1 MTNRMHSTDRVNLVT
16 GATGTVGRQ
25 VVAELLR
32 LGQRVRALTRD
43 PATAALPD
51 GVEVVRGDLTDPGT
65 LGPALEGV
73 TGLHLITFGGAYF
86 APLETGPRIVELARE
101 AGVRRVTVLNG
112 GGPTPLEEA
121 VRASGLPWTVV
132 MPVEFMSNALEWA
145 ERIRDHD
152 EVREPFT
159 GRLSALVHEGD
170 IGAVAA
176 VALTEDGHAGQEYLV
191 TGPDVLTLHDK
202 ADAIAA
208 ARGRAIRVV
217 ELSEAEAVEQ
227 WRAEGRPQDVI
238 DFLLEV
244 YGNTPVEGRTVVDT
258 VEKVTGRP
266 ARSFRQW
273 AREHAEAFRA

>member
-1 MTNRMHSTDRVNLVT
+1 MKTNRDNDMTLVT

-32 LGQRVRALTRD
+32 LGRPVRALTRD
-43 PATAALPD
+43 PGKADLPG
-51 GVEVVRGDLTDPGT
+51 GVEVVRGDLTDPDGLT
-65 LGPALEGV
+65 AALDGV
-73 TGLHLITFGGAYF
+73 SGLHLITFGGEYF

-112 GGPTPLEEA
+112 GGPTPLEDA
-121 VRASGLPWTVV
+121 VRASDLPWTVV
-132 MPVEFMSNALEWA
+132 MPVEFMANALEWA
-145 ERIRDHD
+145 DGIRTRD
-152 EVREPFT
+152 EVCEPFT
-159 GRLSALVHEGD
+159 GRLSAMVHEAD

-191 TGPDVLTLHDK
+191 TGPELLTVRDK

-208 ARGRAIRVV
+208 ARGRAVRLV
-217 ELSEAEAVEQ
+217 ELSEAEAVAR

-244 YGNTPVEGRTVVDT
+244 YGDTPPEGRTVLDT
-258 VEKVTGRP
+258 VQKVTGRP
-266 ARSFRQW
+266 ARTFAEW
-273 AREHAEAFRA
+273 ARAHAGAFRA

>member
-1 MTNRMHSTDRVNLVT
+1 MTLVT

-32 LGQRVRALTRD
+32 LGRPVRALTRD
-43 PATAALPD
+43 PAKADLPG
-51 GVEVVRGDLTDPGT
+51 GVEVVRGDLTDPESLT
-65 LGPALEGV
+65 AALDGV
-73 TGLHLITFGGAYF
+73 SGLHLITFGGEYF

-112 GGPTPLEEA
+112 GGPTPLEDA
-121 VRASGLPWTVV
+121 VRASDLPWTVV
-132 MPVEFMSNALEWA
+132 TPVEFMANALEWA
-145 ERIRDHD
+145 DGIRTRD
-152 EVREPFT
+152 EVCEPFT
-159 GRLSALVHEGD
+159 GRLSAMVHEGD

-191 TGPDVLTLHDK
+191 TGPELLTVRDK

-208 ARGRAIRVV
+208 ARGRAVRLV
-217 ELSEAEAVEQ
+217 ELSEAEAVAR

-244 YGNTPVEGRTVVDT
+244 YGDTPPEGRTVLDT

-266 ARSFRQW
+266 ARTFAEW
-273 AREHAEAFRA
+273 ARAHAGAFRA

>member
-1 MTNRMHSTDRVNLVT
+1 MKTNRDNDMTLVT

-32 LGQRVRALTRD
+32 LGRPVRALSRD
-43 PATAALPD
+43 PGKADLPG
-51 GVEVVRGDLTDPGT
+51 GVEVVRGDLTDPEGLT
-65 LGPALEGV
+65 AALDGV
-73 TGLHLITFGGAYF
+73 SGLHLITFGGEYF

-112 GGPTPLEEA
+112 GGPTPLEDA
-121 VRASGLPWTVV
+121 VRASDVPWTVV
-132 MPVEFMSNALEWA
+132 MPVEFMANALEWA
-145 ERIRDHD
+145 DGIRTRD
-152 EVREPFT
+152 EVCEPFA
-159 GRLSALVHEGD
+159 GRLSAMVHEGD

-191 TGPDVLTLHDK
+191 TGPELLTVRDK
-202 ADAIAA
+202 VDAIAA
-208 ARGRAIRVV
+208 ARGRAVRLV
-217 ELSEAEAVEQ
+217 ELSEEEAVAR

-244 YGNTPVEGRTVVDT
+244 YGDTPPEGRTVLDT

-266 ARSFRQW
+266 ARTFAEW
-273 AREHAEAFRA
+273 ARTHAGAFRA